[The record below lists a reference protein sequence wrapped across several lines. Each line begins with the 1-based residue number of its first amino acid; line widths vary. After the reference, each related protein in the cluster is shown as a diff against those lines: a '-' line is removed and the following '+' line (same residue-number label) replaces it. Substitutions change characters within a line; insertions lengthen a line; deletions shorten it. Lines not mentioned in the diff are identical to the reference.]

1 MTQTPAT
8 SEGRSGPTALAPGKR
23 PLRLRWSTL
32 ALAAILVAT
41 VLVQAWPEGA
51 AALEFDRRKIT
62 AGQWWRLVSGHLAHY
77 GWPHMAADMGVF
89 AALCWVAER
98 RRGGVAW
105 AVALGGVAVGAA
117 VYGWAPEADAYRGM
131 SGVDSAVFGY
141 LVVTLVARHR
151 GLKATAWLTVL
162 ALAIGR
168 FVFETATG
176 RPLLPTSL
184 PDDIAVIG
192 IAHLAGLAAGCLTAA
207 VREAVADDGG
217 VSACHKAVLVH
228 SVSSNPRL

>member
-1 MTQTPAT
+1 
-8 SEGRSGPTALAPGKR
+8 
-23 PLRLRWSTL
+23 
-32 ALAAILVAT
+32 
-41 VLVQAWPEGA
+41 
-51 AALEFDRRKIT
+51 
-62 AGQWWRLVSGHLAHY
+62 
-77 GWPHMAADMGVF
+77 MAADMGVF

-141 LVVTLVARHR
+141 LVVSMVARHR
-151 GLKATAWLTVL
+151 GLKAAAWLTVL

-184 PDDIAVIG
+184 PDGIAVIG

-207 VREAVADDGG
+207 VREASQSVYENPVAQPPSAERP
-217 VSACHKAVLVH
+217 VSATGFAAGIAH
-228 SVSSNPRL
+228 PRAGVPHGPGGSRTRSQVPRSAAR